1 MKKKIL
7 IIEDYAHIVE
17 VLRVRLENA
26 GFEIITALDGQ
37 EGLQRARE
45 DNPDLIILDVMLPK
59 MNGYKLCRLLKFDKK
74 YQKTPIFMLTS
85 RRKNSDRE
93 LGKKTGADEYITK
106 PYEPKELVGLINHY
120 LKLSELPA

>member
-26 GFEIITALDGQ
+26 GYEILSAFDGQ
-37 EGLQRARE
+37 EGLRCARE
-45 DNPDLIILDVMLPK
+45 EQPDLIILDVMLPK

-74 YQKTPIFMLTS
+74 YQHIPIFMLTS
-85 RRKNSDRE
+85 RRKHSDRE
-93 LGKKTGADEYITK
+93 LGEKTGADEYLTK
-106 PYEPKELVGLINHY
+106 PYEPKELVRLIQHY
-120 LKLSELPA
+120 FAN

>member
-26 GFEIITALDGQ
+26 GYAILTAFDGQ
-37 EGLQRARE
+37 EGLRSARE
-45 DNPDLIILDVMLPK
+45 DHPDLIILDVMLPK

-74 YQKTPIFMLTS
+74 YQDIPIFMLTS
-85 RRKNSDRE
+85 RRKHSDRE
-93 LGKKTGADEYITK
+93 LGEKTGADEYLTK
-106 PYEPKELVGLINHY
+106 PYEPKELVRLIQRY
-120 LKLSELPA
+120 LN

>member
-26 GFEIITALDGQ
+26 GYEILTAFDGQ
-37 EGLQRARE
+37 EGLRRARE
-45 DNPDLIILDVMLPK
+45 EAPDLIILDVMLPK

-74 YQKTPIFMLTS
+74 YEKIPIFMLTS
-85 RRKNSDRE
+85 RRKRSDKE
-93 LGKKTGADEYITK
+93 LGEATGADEYLTK
-106 PYEPKELVGLINHY
+106 PYEPKELVRLIAQY
-120 LKLSELPA
+120 LN